1 MYYLAH
7 CAIQHKK
14 FESWTV
20 RGVFYCEGKYICWAS
35 MPNLRINQNCHA
47 EFISASYQHKIETPR
62 LLDPETVLDYSGSHG
77 SNVPLELTG

>member
-1 MYYLAH
+1 MILKYRVSIKVRFLDGSGSFLL
-7 CAIQHKK
+7 HK
-14 FESWTV
+14 
-20 RGVFYCEGKYICWAS
+20 
-35 MPNLRINQNCHA
+35 INQNCHA